1 MQFLSDEWIEAM
13 NAAGTSSGAT
23 GDPTIVIEQ
32 TVKGGPD
39 GPHRFHVSIGDGSVR
54 FVGGPAP
61 DATVTF
67 TQSYDTAGA
76 IARGEQSAQAAFMT
90 GDLKIAGAV
99 RVLLDHQDLLE
110 DTDDVFAGVRADT
123 EY

>member
-13 NAAGTSSGAT
+13 NVAGTGNVPT
-23 GDPTIVIEQ
+23 GDPAVVIEQ

-39 GPHRFHVSIGDGSVR
+39 GPRTFHVSIGDESVG
-54 FVGGPAP
+54 FVDGPAP
-61 DATVTF
+61 EATVTF
-67 TQSYDTAGA
+67 TQNYDTAGA

-90 GDLKIAGAV
+90 GDLKITGAV
-99 RVLLDHQDLLE
+99 RVLLDHQDLFE